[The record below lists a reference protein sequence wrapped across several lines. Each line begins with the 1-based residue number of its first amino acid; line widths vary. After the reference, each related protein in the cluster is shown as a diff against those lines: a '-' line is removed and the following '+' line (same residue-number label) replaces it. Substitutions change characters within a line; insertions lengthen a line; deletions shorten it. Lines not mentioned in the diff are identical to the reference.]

1 MVIDTFLSD
10 KIYNFSPQKM
20 SNFSSGLNIKQSCFR
35 ERRATN
41 ETGVGGNS
49 VGRGGFDLV
58 DFDPV
63 VKKDCT
69 FGREGVGAGKKGIRV

>member
-10 KIYNFSPQKM
+10 KIYNFSPQKI

-41 ETGVGGNS
+41 DTGVGVNS

-58 DFDPV
+58 DFSLHGQRLLV
-63 VKKDCT
+63 GSVKVLVNT
-69 FGREGVGAGKKGIRV
+69 V

>member
-1 MVIDTFLSD
+1 
-10 KIYNFSPQKM
+10 M

-63 VKKDCT
+63 VKKDST
-69 FGREGVGAGKKGIRV
+69 FGREGVGAEKKGLEFDTRFDLGSEPD

>member
-1 MVIDTFLSD
+1 
-10 KIYNFSPQKM
+10 M
-20 SNFSSGLNIKQSCFR
+20 SNFSSGLNIEQSCSR

-63 VKKDCT
+63 AKKDST
-69 FGREGVGAGKKGIRV
+69 FEREGVGAEKRGLEFDTRFDLGSEPD

>member
-1 MVIDTFLSD
+1 MIVFCRTKYTISPH
-10 KIYNFSPQKM
+10 KKCQISPQAWI
-20 SNFSSGLNIKQSCFR
+20 SIKQSCFR
-35 ERRATN
+35 DRRATN

-63 VKKDCT
+63 VKKDSS

>member
-20 SNFSSGLNIKQSCFR
+20 SNFSSGLNMKQYCFR

-63 VKKDCT
+63 VKKDCN
-69 FGREGVGAGKKGIRV
+69 FGREGVGA

>member
-1 MVIDTFLSD
+1 M
-10 KIYNFSPQKM
+10 
-20 SNFSSGLNIKQSCFR
+20 KQSCFK
-35 ERRATN
+35 ERRTTN

-63 VKKDCT
+63 VKKDST

>member
-1 MVIDTFLSD
+1 MVIDPFLSD
-10 KIYNFSPQKM
+10 KIYNCSPQKI

-41 ETGVGGNS
+41 DTGVGVNS

-63 VKKDCT
+63 VKKEST
-69 FGREGVGAGKKGIRV
+69 FGRERVGAVKKGFRV